1 LKIIILPHNGVDID
15 QYILLTFYPIVVFF
29 AIGFIGKKFKLDDAW
44 KYFFQG
50 VSCLLFAIF
59 YIIMVPRGGAQG
71 LAIVLIM
78 FGLLLFF
85 MARKQKIS
93 PKDHTYSK

>member
-1 LKIIILPHNGVDID
+1 MPHNGVDID

>member
-1 LKIIILPHNGVDID
+1 MPHNGVDID
-15 QYILLTFYPIVVFF
+15 QYILLTIYPIVVFF
-29 AIGFIGKKFKLDDAW
+29 ATGFIGKKINLGDAL
-44 KYFFQG
+44 KYFLQG
-50 VSCLLFAIF
+50 VSCVLFGIS
-59 YIIMVPRGGAQG
+59 YIAMIPRGGAQG

-93 PKDHTYSK
+93 PKDQTFSE